1 MSGTKRYPCTLCW
14 LDSNGTKEVPSVRGF
29 NLDLGGNWY
38 ACEKHLND
46 PMFQP
51 RNKENKE

>member
-1 MSGTKRYPCTLCW
+1 MNEEKKPERYPCTLCW

-38 ACEKHLND
+38 ACEAHLSD
-46 PMFQP
+46 PMF
-51 RNKENKE
+51 RDASK